1 MPLFCP
7 TKALGNQFFNEK
19 FVNRLSTKRITPF
32 LFFWERSSRD
42 NAKMKSAYDF
52 WHGFEVLNL
61 SFSSINRADFFFLQL
76 SRFTLLSLPSLP
88 FLWTTAN
95 GGLTEKKS
103 RSFDFTRS
111 HTLTKFCVTFLL
123 ANSLHIVFAEC
134 MCQCLLSDCVWRN
147 FSFLFLSP
155 SISFLLSFRASMNN
169 HNQKNTY
176 LNWTAQRNPLC
187 CWWILNYDT
196 RKFMTQI
203 HTTTRNRK
211 RAQIKIDM

>member
-1 MPLFCP
+1 MLLNFQSLKYFSNWMPLFRQ

-19 FVNRLSTKRITPF
+19 FVNRLSTKRIIPF

-88 FLWTTAN
+88 FLWTTTN

-111 HTLTKFCVTFLL
+111 RTHEILRDLFTCKFITHCFRWVYVSVSVVRLR
-123 ANSLHIVFAEC
+123 VAEFFIFVSITVDFFFT
-134 MCQCLLSDCVWRN
+134 LLSC
-147 FSFLFLSP
+147 
-155 SISFLLSFRASMNN
+155 
-169 HNQKNTY
+169 KY
-176 LNWTAQRNPLC
+176 E
-187 CWWILNYDT
+187 
-196 RKFMTQI
+196 
-203 HTTTRNRK
+203 
-211 RAQIKIDM
+211 